1 MPDAERLVMDSNVVV
16 SGMLFPGATPGRA
29 LMKAQTRNVL
39 APEATLLELVEVMSR
54 ARFDRY
60 VEAEVRRQLVAA
72 YMNACETVEITSS
85 IRACHDARDDKFL
98 EVAVDGRAEMIVTG
112 DQDLLALH
120 PFQGIAILTPSDYLE
135 QE

>member
-1 MPDAERLVMDSNVVV
+1 
-16 SGMLFPGATPGRA
+16 
-29 LMKAQTRNVL
+29 
-39 APEATLLELVEVMSR
+39 
-54 ARFDRY
+54 
-60 VEAEVRRQLVAA
+60 
-72 YMNACETVEITSS
+72 MNACETVEITSS